1 MSVQC
6 ELMGSNVSCLMV
18 EIEGEMHGLRRFS
31 LETNIANVN
40 TGQCLGN
47 SSVSKYCEFCVV
59 F

>member
-31 LETNIANVN
+31 LETNVN

>member
-31 LETNIANVN
+31 LETNVN
-40 TGQCLGN
+40 TGQWLGN